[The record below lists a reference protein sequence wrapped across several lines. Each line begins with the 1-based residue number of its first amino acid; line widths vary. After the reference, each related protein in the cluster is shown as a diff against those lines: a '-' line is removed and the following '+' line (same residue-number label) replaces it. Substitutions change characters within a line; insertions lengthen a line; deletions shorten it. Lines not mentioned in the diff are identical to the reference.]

1 MIDSTVDKISFI
13 RTLCSRFVKKS
24 RINLHSIG
32 DTFRVL
38 SLLITNVNNQ
48 ALVLAELKSINTD
61 LT

>member
-38 SLLITNVNNQ
+38 SLLITISGFS
-48 ALVLAELKSINTD
+48 VLKKLS
-61 LT
+61 